1 MPGTLISDAPFST
14 TTCKPLHPSLSAE
27 VLGADFNN
35 MSEKQF
41 QESKGAIAK
50 YIVLIFR
57 KANFT
62 NEEHIAFSR
71 GIGKLEDYT
80 NVSNISGEGQLI
92 EPESSRAK
100 FSKGNN
106 VFYNNGAFNW
116 QRASWSIL
124 RSVQL
129 PPLGT
134 RGETEYADNEDL
146 KNKLLKRDLVSC
158 HSFLHLRKLG
168 APEYFK
174 DLDPWSTPFTRF
186 RLVSTHEPSGRNTLY
201 TRDGKPLPEEENRIL
216 MKKLIEHVTRPENV
230 LSVDWHNNGDLI
242 AWDNV
247 STLHRATGGIFE
259 GKYFRDMRRTTV
271 KDDSADAWGLNSH
284 QELEGQDLAGLGWN
298 QQSKE

>member
-1 MPGTLISDAPFST
+1 MPD
-14 TTCKPLHPSLSAE
+14 
-27 VLGADFNN
+27 
-35 MSEKQF
+35 
-41 QESKGAIAK
+41 
-50 YIVLIFR
+50 
-57 KANFT
+57 
-62 NEEHIAFSR
+62 
-71 GIGKLEDYT
+71 
-80 NVSNISGEGQLI
+80 
-92 EPESSRAK
+92 
-100 FSKGNN
+100 
-106 VFYNNGAFNW
+106 
-116 QRASWSIL
+116 
-124 RSVQL
+124 
-129 PPLGT
+129 
-134 RGETEYADNEDL
+134 EDL

-201 TRDGKPLPEEENRIL
+201 VGNYLHHLETRDGKPLPEEENRIL

>member
-1 MPGTLISDAPFST
+1 MLE
-14 TTCKPLHPSLSAE
+14 LLSHLPAAN
-27 VLGADFNN
+27 L
-35 MSEKQF
+35 Q
-41 QESKGAIAK
+41 Q

-71 GIGKLEDYT
+71 GIGKLEDYSQHSKNPRLKYSKIA

-134 RGETEYADNEDL
+134 RGETEYADSLTAQDDLDEDL

-201 TRDGKPLPEEENRIL
+201 VGNYLHHLETRDGKPLPEEENRIL